1 MSEEVTFLLSLYRE
15 GKIDAS
21 ALNNALN
28 ALKASPNPAMQ
39 AMQDVQGAQPRPT
52 RQLDEPPQ
60 SNALE
65 TLHRRRRKKKAEKRQ
80 K

>member
-1 MSEEVTFLLSLYRE
+1 MSEEITFLLGLYRE

-39 AMQDVQGAQPRPT
+39 VMQDAQDAQPPPT
-52 RQLDEPPQ
+52 GHLMNPLNQTP
-60 SNALE
+60 
-65 TLHRRRRKKKAEKRQ
+65 
-80 K
+80 